1 MRELGFASGYAGSS
15 NVPGILLA
23 DRLAKIA
30 PGDLNATYFTTGGAE
45 SNETAF
51 KVARFYWKMNGRP
64 DKVKII
70 GRQKGYHGLTA
81 AAMSATGIRSFW
93 RNFDPLQ
100 AGFHHI
106 PIHYCFRCPY
116 HMSYP
121 QCNVLCA
128 DALEHQILAEDPET
142 IAAFV
147 AEPVAGT
154 GGVLV
159 PPPEYFP
166 RIRETCD
173 KYNVLFI
180 ADEVITGFG
189 RTGTM
194 FGLEQ
199 WGVVPDMMSFA
210 KGVTSG
216 YQPLGGVMLSE
227 KLFRTFQELP
237 ADVTFSHGYTYSQ
250 HPVCCAVALRNL
262 DIIEQEGLVGRAA
275 AMGSR
280 LMAGLKQLESLSLGG
295 RGARHWPY
303 GRGGTGRGQGRGALL
318 GGCQCQ
324 GARVYGVA
332 RADPPDKRR
341 LHHARAAAD
350 HHGGADRLRGQ
361 HPGRG
366 DLGRGQVVVRQAG
379 ERGGDPNGPAPAPSG
394 THRLRRDDRPQYHV
408 QQDSRDEPRERQQHE
423 DDPDQGWV
431 DVEVL
436 CDSSRDSADDPLS
449 SRSVQLLSHHP
460 PPPPAKGRERV
471 GAICVPRPFAHEGW
485 VNYNTPIAR
494 RLRRGHLVSR
504 P

>member
-1 MRELGFASGYAGSS
+1 MYDPQQLVRMDLDHILHPMHNQSHNANGPIVFSKGRGAVLTDVNGKEYIDAFAGLWNVNVGHGREELAEAAAEQMRELGFASGYAGSS

-280 LMAGLKQLESLSLGG
+280 LMAGLKQLESLSLVGEVRGIGLMAGVELAGG
-295 RGARHWPY
+295 KAGAPCLAGVSAKVLEYTESHGLIHRIRDDSIMLAPPL
-303 GRGGTGRGQGRGALL
+303 TITEEQIDSVVNIL
-318 GGCQCQ
+318 GE
-324 GARVYGVA
+324 AIS
-332 RADPPDKRR
+332 
-341 LHHARAAAD
+341 AAA
-350 HHGGADRLRGQ
+350 
-361 HPGRG
+361 
-366 DLGRGQVVVRQAG
+366 
-379 ERGGDPNGPAPAPSG
+379 
-394 THRLRRDDRPQYHV
+394 
-408 QQDSRDEPRERQQHE
+408 
-423 DDPDQGWV
+423 
-431 DVEVL
+431 
-436 CDSSRDSADDPLS
+436 
-449 SRSVQLLSHHP
+449 
-460 PPPPAKGRERV
+460 K
-471 GAICVPRPFAHEGW
+471 
-485 VNYNTPIAR
+485 
-494 RLRRGHLVSR
+494 
-504 P
+504 